1 MVSVQDILEIPDL
14 ELRLIAGAR
23 ATADLVRWVHVL
35 EVPQTT
41 DSLKGGELLL
51 TTGHGFGGSEEQQV
65 ARLEELIGRNI
76 AGLGFGTG
84 LGFDEVPEAL
94 VRVAE
99 ERGCPLFEV
108 PRHVSFSAITE
119 VVAAKIVNDRSSL
132 LQRSLAVYEKLTKS
146 VLEEEGLGAIL
157 ATLSG
162 LTGCYAVLF
171 DFHGVVIAEAA
182 SRRRFGAKTVAELW
196 SVIAERRAGR
206 AAFEVELGGVSLEA
220 RAYPVAAAHR
230 TVAFIAAVKDSGSFG
245 EYDRVVLH
253 NVVTAVAL
261 ELVKQKAVAETE
273 KRLVGDFLDGLTS
286 SMLPEDEIA
295 RRLTVFGLDPQAP
308 HMVMIVEIDDR
319 GGTRAQAVP
328 QRLHW
333 AVDEFMAERRLLCI
347 SAARED
353 RVVVLLQPG
362 GLAEGDVRALA
373 GELLAAVQGALP
385 DTAVSVGLGR
395 PHPRLADLRRSYYE
409 ATYAIRIRKLRGDSG
424 VVAGYAELGSY
435 SLLLGLQDT
444 PSLGV
449 FCDSVLGKL
458 QEHDDES
465 SCDLLP
471 SLAAFLE
478 ANGRWG
484 DAADKL
490 FIHRHSLRYRM
501 KRVQQITGRD
511 LAEPQDRMEFWLALK
526 AREFIEGAANGSEA

>member
-14 ELRLIAGAR
+14 DLRLLAGAR
-23 ATADLVRWVHVL
+23 ATSDLVRWVHVA

-41 DSLKGGELLL
+41 QSLKGGELLL
-51 TTGHGFGGSEEQQV
+51 TTGHGFAGSEEQLV
-65 ARLEELIGRNI
+65 ERLEELVGRNI

-84 LGFDEVPEAL
+84 FGFDEVPAAL
-94 VRVAE
+94 VRAAE
-99 ERGCPLFEV
+99 ECGCPLFEV
-108 PRHVSFSAITE
+108 PPHISFNVFTE
-119 VVAAKIVNDRSSL
+119 AVAAKIVNDRCSL

-171 DFHGVVIAEAA
+171 DFHGAVLAEAA

-196 SVIAERRAGR
+196 SAIAERRASR
-206 AAFEVELGGVSLEA
+206 AAFQIEMGGVSLEA
-220 RAYPVAAAHR
+220 RAYPVIAAHR
-230 TVAFIAAVKDSGSFG
+230 TVAFIAAVKDSGSFS

-253 NVVTAVAL
+253 NVVTAAAL

-286 SMLPEDEIA
+286 STLPEDEIA
-295 RRLTVFGLDPQAP
+295 RRLKVFGLDPQAL

-319 GGTRAQAVP
+319 GGAKAQAVP

-347 SAARED
+347 SASRED

-362 GLAEGDVRALA
+362 ELAEGDIRALA
-373 GELLAAVQGALP
+373 GELLATVQGVLP
-385 DTAVSVGLGR
+385 DRGVLVGLGR
-395 PHPRLADLRRSYYE
+395 PHPCLVDLRRSYYE
-409 ATYAIRIRKLRGDSG
+409 ASYAIRICKLRGDCDM
-424 VVAGYAELGSY
+424 VAGYAELGSY

-458 QEHDDES
+458 QEHDEQS

-511 LAEPQDRMEFWLALK
+511 LADSQDRMEFYLALR
-526 AREFIEGAANGSEA
+526 AREFMDGVGSGSQA

>member
-14 ELRLIAGAR
+14 DLRLLAGAG
-23 ATADLVRWVHVL
+23 ATNGLVRWVHVV
-35 EVPQTT
+35 EAPHATR
-41 DSLKGGELLL
+41 SLKGGELLL
-51 TTGHGFGGSEEQQV
+51 TTGRGFADSEEQQV
-65 ARLEELIGRNI
+65 ERLEELVGCDI

-84 LGFDEVPEAL
+84 FGFDEVPAAL
-94 VRVAE
+94 VRSAE
-99 ERGCPLFEV
+99 ACGCPLFEI
-108 PRHVSFSAITE
+108 PSHVSFSALTE
-119 VVAAKIVNDRSSL
+119 AVAAKIVNDRYSL
-132 LQRSLAVYEKLTKS
+132 MQRSLAVYEKLTRI
-146 VLEEEGLGAIL
+146 VLEEEGLGAII
-157 ATLSG
+157 ATLSR

-171 DFHGVVIAEAA
+171 DFHGVVLAEAA
-182 SRRRFGAKTVAELW
+182 ARRRFGAKMVAELW
-196 SVIAERRAGR
+196 GAIAERRAGR
-206 AAFEVELGGVSLEA
+206 AAFEVKLGGVGLEA
-220 RAYPVAAAHR
+220 RAYPVVAAHR
-230 TVAFIAAVKDSGSFG
+230 TVAFMAAVKDSGSFS

-253 NVVTAVAL
+253 NVVMAAAL
-261 ELVKQKAVAETE
+261 ELVKAKAVAETE

-286 SMLPEDEIA
+286 STLPEDEIA
-295 RRLTVFGLDPQAP
+295 RRLKVFGLDPQAP
-308 HMVMIVEIDDR
+308 QMVMIVELDD
-319 GGTRAQAVP
+319 GVGTKKAQAVP

-353 RVVVLLQPG
+353 RVVVLLQPAR
-362 GLAEGDVRALA
+362 LAEGEIRALA
-373 GELLAAVQGALP
+373 GELLAAVQGVLP
-385 DTAVSVGLGR
+385 DLAVSVGLGR
-395 PHPRLADLRRSYYE
+395 SHPCLADLRRSYYE
-409 ATYAIRIRKLRGDSG
+409 ASYAIRICKLRGDCDM
-424 VVAGYAELGSY
+424 VAGYAELGSY

-458 QEHDDES
+458 QEHDEES

-511 LAEPQDRMEFWLALK
+511 LSEPQDRMEFWLALK
-526 AREFIEGAANGSEA
+526 AREFIDGAEN